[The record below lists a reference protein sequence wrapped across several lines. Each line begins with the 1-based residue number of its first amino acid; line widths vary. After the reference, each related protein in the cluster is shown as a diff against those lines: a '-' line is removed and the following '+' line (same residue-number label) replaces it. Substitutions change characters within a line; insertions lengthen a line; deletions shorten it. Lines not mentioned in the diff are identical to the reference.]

1 MTQTAELMYVSETLA
16 IEAYKNR
23 KKAEAHLTFME
34 FLQLK
39 NWQIRTK

>member
-1 MTQTAELMYVSETLA
+1 MTEAVKYVSEILA

-39 NWQIRTK
+39 NWKIRTK